1 MVINQKDPNFLFG
14 WEDKSWH
21 KQKIRWSNFSEAV
34 VWWIHHLLTYQTSL
48 ANRRS
53 CGLCDFPRSCSLN
66 TFCLRKLTLWVRSL
80 GVWALGTHTSSVTR
94 MPWVRGTRICHAFGA
109 VCSYYRIILFSQPF
123 SRWSEWLSYGRPPCR
138 SPKLKLWTPMLI
150 NDIVC
155 PISDGLLSCLS
166 KWLQACRGC
175 IYSLCVTVLKKY
187 LFVGS
192 IDNTLYL
199 L

>member
-1 MVINQKDPNFLFG
+1 M
-14 WEDKSWH
+14 
-21 KQKIRWSNFSEAV
+21 
-34 VWWIHHLLTYQTSL
+34 HHLLTYQTSL

-66 TFCLRKLTLWVRSL
+66 TFCLRKLTLWVHSL

-94 MPWVRGTRICHAFGA
+94 MPWVRGTRICHAFGT

-123 SRWSEWLSYGRPPCR
+123 SWWSEWLCYGRPPCR
-138 SPKLKLWTPMLI
+138 SPRLKVWTPMLI

-166 KWLQACRGC
+166 KWLPACRGC
-175 IYSLCVTVLKKY
+175 IYSLCVTVLKKCY
-187 LFVGS
+187 LWGPSTILFTS
-192 IDNTLYL
+192 YNTLYPL
-199 L
+199 RFPRQFLFIFQVSAQKSLSLGAPILSS